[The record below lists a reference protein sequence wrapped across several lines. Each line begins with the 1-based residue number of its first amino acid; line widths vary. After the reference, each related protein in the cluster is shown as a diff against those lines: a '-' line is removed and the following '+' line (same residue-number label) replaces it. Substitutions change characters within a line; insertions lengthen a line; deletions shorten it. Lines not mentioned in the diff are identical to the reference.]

1 MKKILIITLIISFL
15 LNALLIAEEDVEKDD
30 ASKEE
35 KTINKENG
43 ETVLEEF
50 VPSEEISIDKPVAF
64 PVDI

>member
-1 MKKILIITLIISFL
+1 MKIILISTLIVSFL
-15 LNALLIAEEDVEKDD
+15 LNALLIAEEEVKQDD

-35 KTINKENG
+35 KTINKEND
-43 ETVLEEF
+43 EIVLEEF